1 MKMKKSYLILVSL
14 LFCAAGCTSGY
25 RVHVNGY
32 SEPNETIQKR
42 ASIYVSPEEPNSQNP
57 IFDKQ
62 VKTKIEELLK
72 WYDYVPVSD
81 GNDYDYRIAF
91 QVGMNSHQR
100 AGYEPVYHTSVGY
113 YSGYYTG
120 YHFGYSTYVPFYDTY
135 YDRWLVM
142 KVFSNDS
149 DGSSDDEKVVWVGET
164 MISTNG
170 DDIRRVI
177 DYLLVGCFEYFGAD
191 TTRQRSFVITE
202 KDPKI
207 LQIESLR

>member
-1 MKMKKSYLILVSL
+1 MRKSYLILASL

-32 SEPNETIQKR
+32 SEPNEAIRKG
-42 ASIYVSPEEPNSQNP
+42 ASFYVSAAEPNSQNP

-62 VKTKIEELLK
+62 VNIKIEELLK

-81 GNDYDYRIAF
+81 GNDYDYRITF
-91 QVGMNSHQR
+91 QVGVNSHQR
-100 AGYEPVYHTSVGY
+100 ASYEPVYHTSVGY
-113 YSGYYTG
+113 YGGHYTG

-135 YDRWLVM
+135 YDRLLVL
-142 KVFSNDS
+142 KVFTNDDS
-149 DGSSDDEKVVWVGET
+149 GDEKVIWVGEA
-164 MISTNG
+164 MISTSG

-191 TTRQRSFVITE
+191 TTRQRSFTVTE
-202 KDPKI
+202 KDSRI

>member
-1 MKMKKSYLILVSL
+1 MKKYYVILASL

-25 RVHVNGY
+25 RVQVNGY
-32 SEPNETIQKR
+32 SEPNETIKKG
-42 ASIYVSPEEPNSQNP
+42 ASIYVSAAEPNSQNP

-62 VKTKIEELLK
+62 VKTKIEEMLK
-72 WYDYVPVSD
+72 LYDYVPVSAD
-81 GNDYDYRIAF
+81 EDYDYRITF
-91 QVGMNSHQR
+91 HVGMNSHQVS
-100 AGYEPVYHTSVGY
+100 GYEPVYQTSIGYYGGY
-113 YSGYYTG
+113 YSGYN
-120 YHFGYSTYVPFYDTY
+120 FGYSAYVPFYDTY

-142 KVFSNDS
+142 KVFAHDDNS
-149 DGSSDDEKVVWVGET
+149 SSDDKKVIWVGEA

-191 TTRQRSFVITE
+191 TTRQRSFIITE
-202 KDPKI
+202 KDSRI